1 MSKFAKVGDFCP
13 EKSCLDYGKLQTA
26 TEKHNI
32 IKHGTTKAGRQRH
45 KCKTCGH
52 TFTERKGTLF
62 YRKRTE
68 EKEIIET
75 LALIAEGTRISSL
88 TRVKG
93 YKEDTILSWL
103 REAKEHAT
111 EIEEV
116 LLAEYKLNR
125 GQIDGLWSYVGNKGE
140 KRVTQKQRTKAN
152 SGVPQCLI

>member
-1 MSKFAKVGDFCP
+1 MSKFVKTGDFCP
-13 EKSCLDYGKLQTA
+13 ERTCIDYGKFQAEL
-26 TEKHNI
+26 EKPNI
-32 IKHGTTKAGRQRH
+32 IKHGRTKAGRQRY

-52 TFTERKGTLF
+52 TFTERKGTIF

-75 LALIAEGTRISSL
+75 LAWIAEGARISSI

-93 YKEDTILSWL
+93 HKEDTIISWL
-103 REAKEHAT
+103 REAKEHAE

-116 LLAEYKLNR
+116 LLSEYKLER

-140 KRVTQKQRTKAN
+140 KKATQKQSAKVN
-152 SGVPQCLI
+152 FGVRQ

>member
-1 MSKFAKVGDFCP
+1 MSKFVKAGDFCP
-13 EKSCLDYGKLQTA
+13 EKSCLDYGKIQTA

-32 IKHGTTKAGRQRH
+32 IKYGRTKAGRQRY

-52 TFTERKGTLF
+52 TFTERKGTIF
-62 YRKRTE
+62 HRKRTE

-75 LALIAEGTRISSL
+75 LALIAEGARISSL

-103 REAKEHAT
+103 REAKEHAE

-116 LLAEYKLNR
+116 FFAEYKLSR

-140 KRVTQKQRTKAN
+140 KKGTQKQSSKEN
-152 SGVPQCLI
+152 FGVPQ

>member
-1 MSKFAKVGDFCP
+1 MSKFAKAGDFCP

-32 IKHGTTKAGRQRH
+32 IKYGRTKAGRQRY

-52 TFTERKGTLF
+52 TLTERKGTIF

-75 LALIAEGTRISSL
+75 LAWVAEGARISSL
-88 TRVKG
+88 ARVKG
-93 YKEDTILSWL
+93 HKEDTIIAWL
-103 REAKEHAT
+103 REAKEHAE

-116 LLAEYKLNR
+116 LLADYKLDR

-140 KRVTQKQRTKAN
+140 KRVTQKQSSKAN
-152 SGVPQCLI
+152 SGVPQ